1 MTRKEKWKELNPGKK
16 FSSNFHCPYR
26 DMGIE
31 SRLCY
36 HEEITCE
43 ECWNKEYDE
52 REVAKQCRMKL
63 IDIVIAVRMI
73 LWLEFVFACGCIL
86 LSEFLPFEVCFYL
99 LFGLITALNGI
110 GALCIE
116 LKMKKENKNARNN
129 KMER

>member
-16 FSSNFHCPYR
+16 FSSVFHCPYW

-52 REVAKQCRMKL
+52 SEVAK
-63 IDIVIAVRMI
+63 
-73 LWLEFVFACGCIL
+73 
-86 LSEFLPFEVCFYL
+86 
-99 LFGLITALNGI
+99 
-110 GALCIE
+110 
-116 LKMKKENKNARNN
+116 
-129 KMER
+129 